1 MSQSSPKACFLCQ
14 LLTSTVFL
22 QESVGSECL
31 CVFAGN
37 SDVLQ
42 ITTSSVKTCSSGA
55 FAMATM
61 SVASL
66 AVVAVAAAFAL

>member
-1 MSQSSPKACFLCQ
+1 MSQSSPCFLCQ
-14 LLTSTVFL
+14 LLSSTLFL
-22 QESVGSECL
+22 QESVGSEYL
-31 CVFAGN
+31 CAFAGN

>member
-1 MSQSSPKACFLCQ
+1 MSQSSPCFFV
-14 LLTSTVFL
+14 SAAVFHTL
-22 QESVGSECL
+22 SPRVSGSECL
-31 CVFAGN
+31 CAFAGN